1 MSFFDGDMSKL
12 PENARS
18 RDWELEMRTDD
29 RRIRRYLQAL
39 PAFLDLPGEEELLF
53 KQLSEY
59 GETPVKFDPD
69 AGLRSSRYLA
79 ALESGNEFDRNGEAL
94 PPHPHDCRFS
104 SVLDRLSVDWNW
116 HFALELAG
124 DPAWTLPGVGIAAAL
139 AQLLETAGDFQNAVR
154 SESFELAG
162 CLQSRGLSQ
171 LARLSAHLRQLSR
184 RRPASLGVCRQLAA
198 ELAELQ
204 YDWSDALA

>member
-1 MSFFDGDMSKL
+1 MSKL

-18 RDWELEMRTDD
+18 RDWEEEMQTDD
-29 RRIRRYLQAL
+29 RRIRSYLQAL
-39 PAFLDLPGEEELLF
+39 PAYLDLPGEEELLF
-53 KQLSEY
+53 RQLSDGGDAPE
-59 GETPVKFDPD
+59 KFDPD

-79 ALESGNEFDRNGEAL
+79 ALESGTEFDRNGEAL
-94 PPHPHDCRFS
+94 PPNPRDCRFS

-116 HFALELAG
+116 HFAAELAG
-124 DPAWTLPGVGIAAAL
+124 DPDWTLHGVGIAAAL

-154 SESFELAG
+154 SESFALAG

-171 LARLSAHLRQLSR
+171 LARLSARLRQLSR
-184 RRPASLGVCRQLAA
+184 RRPASLAVCRQLAA

-204 YDWSDALA
+204 YDWSDALS